1 MSKTNRRDFIK
12 TGAGAFFIAASGQA
26 WGAGAPSNR
35 LRLGIMGCRKE
46 CRGVWLMR
54 AGEAMKDAEIA
65 AVCET
70 DRRGLDFAANEVK
83 EKTGKMPK
91 KTTDMRTL
99 LDDPEIDAILCE
111 VPDHWHAPAAWM
123 AMNAGKHIYVEK
135 PCTLNGEEAQILMAT
150 QKKTGKVFQMG
161 SQRRASKVYQRWIKA
176 FPSLI
181 GEAKFA
187 RCWYTSRRGPGP
199 EMKPGAVP
207 EWLDWDVW
215 QGPTP
220 HQEFVTGLAP
230 YGWHW
235 TRKWGTGEMGNN
247 SPHFLDIARWALGVG
262 FATETVSL
270 GAKLYHTDANWQWP
284 DTQSAIYK
292 FANGKTVTF
301 DCYCNANWKNPEG
314 IGTGAVVNCEHGA
327 IFFHPKDAVY
337 VYDEKGRQIA
347 EEADPSCD
355 EWIQSTTGASY
366 LDTNHLTN
374 FCDAIR
380 RNDPDFCFS
389 PVVTGCASTMMAHT
403 ANMAADTGLKIRLDG
418 ETGKL
423 LNAETEAKKLW
434 SREYEKGWEPKA

>member
-1 MSKTNRRDFIK
+1 MTRKQFIK
-12 TGAGAFFIAASGQA
+12 NSTAACFIASSGKA
-26 WGAGAPSNR
+26 VGAGAPSNR
-35 LRLGIMGCRKE
+35 VRLAIMGCRPQ

-54 AGEAMKDAEIA
+54 AGMAMKDAEIA

-70 DRRGLDFAANEVK
+70 DLRGLDAAAAEVK

-91 KTTDMRTL
+91 KTTDMRKL
-99 LDDPEIDAILCE
+99 LEDPEIDAILCE

-123 AMNAGKHIYVEK
+123 TMNAGKHIYVEK
-135 PCTLNGEEAQILMAT
+135 PCTFNGEEAQILMAT

-161 SQRRASKVYQRWIKA
+161 SQRRSSATYQKWIKT

-187 RCWYTSRRGPGP
+187 RCWYTSRRGRGP
-199 EMKPGAVP
+199 ERIQQAVP

-215 QGPTP
+215 QGPAP
-220 HQEFVTGLAP
+220 RQAYETGLVH

-247 SPHFLDIARWALGVG
+247 SPHFLDIARWALDVG
-262 FATETVSL
+262 FATETVSI
-270 GAKLYHTDANWQWP
+270 GSKLYHDGDKNWEWA

-301 DCYCNANWKNPEG
+301 DCYCNANWKNPEN
-314 IGTGAVVNCEHGA
+314 IGTGAVVYCEAGA

-337 VYDEKGRQIA
+337 VYDNKGRKIA

-366 LDTNHLTN
+366 LDTNHLAN
-374 FCDAIR
+374 FCEAIR
-380 RNDPDFCFS
+380 RNNPDRCYS

-403 ANMAADTGLKIRLDG
+403 ANMAADTGEKILLDS

-423 LNAETEAKKLW
+423 LNTQAEVKKLW
-434 SREYEKGWEPKA
+434 SREYEKGWEPKI